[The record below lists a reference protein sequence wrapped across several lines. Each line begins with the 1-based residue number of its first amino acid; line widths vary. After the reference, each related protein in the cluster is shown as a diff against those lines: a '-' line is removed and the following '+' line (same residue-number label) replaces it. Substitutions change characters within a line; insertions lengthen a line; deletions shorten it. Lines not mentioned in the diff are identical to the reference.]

1 MQRVGVHAADA
12 NGVAQGS
19 SRMLVAEHRPR
30 SLKWF
35 HAGPLLFGD
44 WGTSRLYVLGLAF
57 YYTGHASPLYMTVM
71 AAIMAAVAW
80 AYTIIC
86 RCFPEGG
93 GVYTASRLLSPTLSV
108 IGATLLLCDYIVTA
122 ALSMVEALHYFD
134 MPHEFVVPVS
144 IAAIVV
150 IGMVNW
156 LGARSAG
163 RFALVIAIVAI
174 VASLLIAVA
183 CVPFV
188 WPGLQKITFNPPGI
202 DNWWQ
207 RWESLVRIVLALS
220 GIEAVANM
228 TGLMSEPVAKTARR
242 TIWIVL
248 VEVLLLNMI
257 FCLAMN
263 ALPGLI
269 NQTTPDYIHHE
280 IQGGLRPEQVP
291 EHIRQ
296 YRDVG
301 VKLLATEA
309 GGKMLGASFGLYFG
323 VSTALLFGLLLM
335 SAVNTAIM
343 AMVSVQYSMAR
354 DAELPRHLTKLNS
367 SGVPWIALVVACI
380 LPAGVLLFE
389 ADPKSLGELYAIG
402 VVGAICISVF
412 SCAANKALAIGVWE
426 RRGLWALAAL
436 MAAIEATI
444 IVAKPNA
451 TVFAAGLVGAVLAV
465 RWVLKSRAAARA
477 ERVEEPEAGWMAEL
491 RDKPLKLEP
500 GRPRIM
506 LAARGQD
513 QAEYAVRLAKKR
525 NAILFVIY
533 VRTLRVLD
541 ITPGRIPKLDDDRD
555 AQEALGTVMVMGR
568 DAGVPVIPIYVTS
581 TEVTAE
587 ILDYTVTFGC
597 DTLIMGKSRR
607 SLFSRKVVGDIVG
620 EVAKQLPDEVSL
632 ITRSAGP
639 LSDLSRVFQDEPEQ
653 VVKVIREPDEK
664 DHDHEKS

>member
-1 MQRVGVHAADA
+1 MGVHAADA
-12 NGVAQGS
+12 NGVALGP

-57 YYTGHASPLYMTVM
+57 YYTGHASPVYMTVM
-71 AAIMAAVAW
+71 AAIMAGVAW
-80 AYTIIC
+80 AYTVIC
-86 RCFPEGG
+86 RCFPDGG

-134 MPHEFVVPVS
+134 MPHDFVVPVA
-144 IAAIVV
+144 IAAIAV
-150 IGMVNW
+150 IGLVNW

-174 VASLLIAVA
+174 GASLLIAIA
-183 CVPFV
+183 CIPLVS
-188 WPGLQKITFNPPGI
+188 PGLHKVTWNPPGI
-202 DNWWQ
+202 DSWWH

-228 TGLMSEPVAKTARR
+228 TGLMSEPVARTARR
-242 TIWIVL
+242 TIWTVL

-269 NQTTPDYIHHE
+269 NQTTPDYVRHE
-280 IQGGLRPEQVP
+280 ILGGLKPEDVP
-291 EHIRQ
+291 EAVRE

-309 GGKMLGASFGLYFG
+309 GAKALGPAFGLYFG
-323 VSTALLFGLLLM
+323 VSTALVFGLLLM

-354 DAELPRHLTKLNS
+354 DSELPRPLTRLNY
-367 SGVPWIALVVACI
+367 SGVPWIPLIVACL
-380 LPAGVLLFE
+380 LPAGVLVFE

-402 VVGAICISVF
+402 VCGAICISLF
-412 SCAANKALAIGVWE
+412 SCAANSTLEIRPWE

-436 MAAIEATI
+436 MTAIEATI
-444 IVAKPNA
+444 IVAKPHA
-451 TVFAAGLVGAVLAV
+451 TYFASGLVGTVLVV
-465 RWVLKSRAAARA
+465 RIVVKARAASRA
-477 ERVEEPEAGWMAEL
+477 ERVEEPAAGWMAEL
-491 RDKPLKLEP
+491 RDRPMKLEP

-506 LAARGQD
+506 LAARGHD

-525 NAILFVIY
+525 HAILFVIY

-541 ITPGRIPKLDDDRD
+541 VTPGNIPKLEDDRD
-555 AQEALGTVMVMGR
+555 AQESLGSAMIMGR

-581 TEVTAE
+581 TEVPAE

-607 SLFSRKVVGDIVG
+607 SLFSRKVVGDVVA
-620 EVAKQLPDEVSL
+620 EVARQLPDEVSL

-639 LSDLSRVFQDEPEQ
+639 LSELSRAFQDEPEQ